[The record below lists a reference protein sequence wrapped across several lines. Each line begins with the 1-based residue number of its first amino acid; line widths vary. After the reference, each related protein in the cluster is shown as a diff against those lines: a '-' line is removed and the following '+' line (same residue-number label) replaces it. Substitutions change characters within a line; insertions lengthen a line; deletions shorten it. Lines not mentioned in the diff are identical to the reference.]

1 MTFIDNDVV
10 GINILMKPKNTGLNW
25 RDFAENLVLINKE
38 KGNAFLY
45 EFYELDGVI
54 QLHERFKNAAAYKKH
69 FDFFSA
75 NVAEEF
81 FDLFEVQKL
90 EVYGN
95 VSEDIR
101 EALAEMNAKF
111 LSTVARF

>member
-1 MTFIDNDVV
+1 MYASSQYVNSRE
-10 GINILMKPKNTGLNW
+10 GS
-25 RDFAENLVLINKE
+25 
-38 KGNAFLY
+38 
-45 EFYELDGVI
+45 FYRCSKIASEAYI
-54 QLHERFKNAAAYKKH
+54 EEYKKH

-111 LSTVARF
+111 FSTVARF